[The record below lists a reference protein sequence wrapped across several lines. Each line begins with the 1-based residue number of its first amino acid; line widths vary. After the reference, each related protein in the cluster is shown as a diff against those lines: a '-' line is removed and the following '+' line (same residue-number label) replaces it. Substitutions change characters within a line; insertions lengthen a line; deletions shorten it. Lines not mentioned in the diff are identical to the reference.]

1 MQTIERSIEVQAPL
15 NEVYNQWTQFEEF
28 PKFMSGV
35 EEVRQISENRL
46 FWRAKFWGQREQWE
60 AEIYEQIPDQRI
72 AWKSVIGAPNAGVV
86 EFEALVP
93 DRTRVVLSMSY
104 QPLGMAEQIADALG
118 VISRRIEGDLR
129 KFREFIEERG
139 RSTGGWRG
147 QIRHG

>member
-1 MQTIERSIEVQAPL
+1 
-15 NEVYNQWTQFEEF
+15 
-28 PKFMSGV
+28 MSGV

-139 RSTGGWRG
+139 RATGGWRG